1 MTLVTTLLL
10 LFQLL
15 FLLTIKLHIVN
26 CQTDAPTIVNANVS
40 IPALSN
46 TTKDSG
52 YKKRTTIPAEDES
65 SKTVTPIIPI
75 TTDGDNDN
83 GYDEVPDEDNFRE
96 NEYIKLSNNTNDLNL
111 TSTATIVS
119 SSIET
124 GTPTNFTSNTPTGSP
139 TTIADSTYSLTPTMA
154 PTISSGV
161 DNKTTFPPTVIL
173 DPNSTEV
180 PTAKPTVLATTNK
193 PTETAEPTSTAN
205 PSSAPD
211 NSTSAPTA
219 FMDSTLA
226 PTESSAYA
234 PVFVNGLSIIL
245 ISTTI
250 ATIVSSI

>member
-1 MTLVTTLLL
+1 MMTLVTTLLL

-26 CQTDAPTIVNANVS
+26 CQTDAPTIVNVNAS
-40 IPALSN
+40 TIPALSN

-52 YKKRTTIPAEDES
+52 YKKRTTIPAEDEI
-65 SKTVTPIIPI
+65 SKTVIPI
-75 TTDGDNDN
+75 TTDGDSNN
-83 GYDEVPDEDNFRE
+83 AYDEVPDEDNFRE
-96 NEYIKLSNNTNDLNL
+96 NEYKKLSNNTNDLNL
-111 TSTATIVS
+111 TSTATIVA

-124 GTPTNFTSNTPTGSP
+124 ETPTNFTTGSP

-161 DNKTTFPPTVIL
+161 DNKTTFPPTLIS
-173 DPNSTEV
+173 DPSSTEV
-180 PTAKPTVLATTNK
+180 PTAKPTVLAATGK
-193 PTETAEPTSTAN
+193 PTSTIAPTYTPN